1 MASCIDNIAGNIG
14 LNCASPIEGGY
25 TGRGVLIPMESVP
38 TLTIDAE
45 NPRIVAGIAL
55 ATGSK
60 VVAVDNEG
68 VSPFDGS
75 QTVGNNEAGYVRF
88 VKTITVRLPERGADF
103 AKEVLEPLVKS
114 GRGFIGIFEKVDRV
128 GDGSFEVIGMQSPLK
143 VVDPTTVTR
152 TESTT
157 GGGAWQV
164 TLQSTEVYAEN
175 VLFFENYA
183 NTLTKFEQLLEQAF

>member
-1 MASCIDNIAGNIG
+1 MASCIDKIAGNIG
-14 LNCASPIEGGY
+14 LNCEHPIEGGY
-25 TGRGVLIPMESVP
+25 TGRGVLIPMEAIPS
-38 TLTIDAE
+38 LTVDVD
-45 NPRIVAGIAL
+45 NPRIVAGISL
-55 ATGSK
+55 ASGAK

-68 VSPFDGS
+68 ASPFDGS

-88 VKTITVRLPERGADF
+88 IKTITVRLPERGATFTKD
-103 AKEVLEPLVKS
+103 VLEPLVKS
-114 GRGFIGIFEKVDRV
+114 GRGFIGIFEKIDRV
-128 GDGSFEVIGMQSPLK
+128 GDGSFEIIGMQSPLK

-152 TESTT
+152 TESSA

-183 NTLTKFEQLLEQAF
+183 NTLAKFEQLLAEAF

>member
-1 MASCIDNIAGNIG
+1 MASCVDNIAGNIG
-14 LNCASPIEGGY
+14 LNCEHPIEGGY
-25 TGRGVLIPMESVP
+25 TGRGILIPMESVP
-38 TLTIDAE
+38 SLTISVD
-45 NPRIVAGIAL
+45 NPRIVSGISL
-55 ATGSK
+55 ATGAK

-68 VSPFDGS
+68 ASPFDGS

-88 VKTITVRLPERGADF
+88 VKTITVRLPERGATFTKD
-103 AKEVLEPLVKS
+103 VLEPLVKS

-152 TESTT
+152 TESSA
-157 GGGAWQV
+157 GGTWQV
-164 TLQSTEVYAEN
+164 TLQSTEVHAEN

-183 NTLTKFEQLLEQAF
+183 NTLAKFEQLLAQAF

>member
-1 MASCIDNIAGNIG
+1 MASCIDSIAGNIG
-14 LNCASPIEGGY
+14 LNCEHPIEGGY
-25 TGRGVLIPMESVP
+25 TGRGVLIPMEAVP
-38 TLTIDAE
+38 TLTYDAQ
-45 NPRIVAGIAL
+45 NPRIIAGITL
-55 ATGSK
+55 ATGAK

-88 VKTITVRLPERGADF
+88 VKTIVVRLPERGADF

-128 GDGSFEVIGMQSPLK
+128 GDGSFEVIGVQSPLK

-157 GGGAWQV
+157 GGGAWNV

-183 NTLTKFEQLLEQAF
+183 NTLTKFEQLLSQSF